1 MDATTK
7 AMGTMMEQFQQQ
19 AAEISQTAM
28 QLGLTGVSNKYF
40 IAAITAYQ
48 DEMKQCKWQVS
59 GQGKS
64 QINDSLKAMALGLG
78 DKIMDLHRLQKEWKS
93 EAQGQHRE
101 LLNALTALPP
111 APAPS
116 TYGVTVG
123 DTAGPYY
130 KNQGQ
135 NVPAAFRPS
144 PQQSGRLPGY
154 VPGTAPASMDG
165 ADPGSAWCDPYAGR
179 ISHRSELRDEYLTG
193 FAVRLLL
200 DYI

>member
-59 GQGKS
+59 GQGKA
-64 QINDSLKAMALGLG
+64 QINVSLEAVALGLG

-101 LLNALTALPP
+101 LLNALTAL
-111 APAPS
+111 
-116 TYGVTVG
+116 
-123 DTAGPYY
+123 
-130 KNQGQ
+130 
-135 NVPAAFRPS
+135 
-144 PQQSGRLPGY
+144 
-154 VPGTAPASMDG
+154 
-165 ADPGSAWCDPYAGR
+165 
-179 ISHRSELRDEYLTG
+179 E
-193 FAVRLLL
+193 
-200 DYI
+200 